1 MKTFSEIENSI
12 VTRLAP
18 INVPGKIK
26 VSAWPETE
34 DEFTKPVQGA
44 RVYVQAMS
52 MTPGDNKDTNYTIQ
66 PAMIGVNVII
76 MASKLRGNG
85 FCWQLEQA
93 VRLLL
98 IGFEPTDFNRLRLVK
113 GGVIAP
119 EYQQNMWTY
128 QLEFSCEGQ
137 LVQQQADDDTIE
149 GVIALITQITHEST
163 FGQVVT
169 TDDEID
175 GGFPN
180 TIFDDEYDGGN
191 P

>member
-1 MKTFSEIENSI
+1 MRKFSDIEDAI

-18 INVPGKIK
+18 LNVAGKIR

-44 RVYVQAMS
+44 RIYAQAMS
-52 MTPGDNKDTNYTIQ
+52 MTPSDNKDTNYTIQ
-66 PAMIGVNVII
+66 PAMLGVNVII
-76 MASKLRGNG
+76 MANKLRGNG

-93 VRLLL
+93 TRLLL
-98 IGFEPTDFNRLRLVK
+98 IGFQPSDANRLKLVR

-119 EYQQNMWTY
+119 EYIQNMWTY
-128 QLEFSCEGQ
+128 QLEFFCETQ
-137 LVQQQADDDTIE
+137 LVQQEADDDTIA
-149 GVIALITQITHEST
+149 GVVATITQITNESS

-175 GGFPN
+175 GGFPI
-180 TIFDDEYDGGN
+180 TEFDDEYDGGN